1 MVVCKCNI
9 VLLTSDFPNSAVAK
23 IAITIYLIVDPA
35 MFSLSFIS
43 SPPDNALLWNNDPY
57 I

>member
-1 MVVCKCNI
+1 MVVFKCNI
-9 VLLTSDFPNSAVAK
+9 LLLTSDFPNSAMAK

-35 MFSLSFIS
+35 MLSLSFIS
-43 SPPDNALLWNNDPY
+43 SPTDNAWLWNNDQY